1 MRRRIMEAEEIR
13 LRRRGRRLDKGDRPL
28 AQHVGDIALPLH
40 RRLTLVEI
48 MLAAIAKM
56 CVVAGIAAHDPEE
69 LVIPAL
75 QGTVARQIAEMPFAD
90 ERGAVAGTTQQR
102 RESRVTR
109 RYAHLWRVAIAPPQ
123 RFDEPDRQPVLIA
136 SSDQRNPR
144 IGAQRRI
151 GIRLS
156 EADPF
161 TGSRSSA

>member
-56 CVVAGIAAHDPEE
+56 RVVAGIAAHDPEE

-90 ERGAVAGTTQQR
+90 ERGAVAGITQRSAGSSMSNARSPAPR
-102 RESRVTR
+102 RCSPICRATPTVSPSRT
-109 RYAHLWRVAIAPPQ
+109 AA
-123 RFDEPDRQPVLIA
+123 
-136 SSDQRNPR
+136 
-144 IGAQRRI
+144 
-151 GIRLS
+151 
-156 EADPF
+156 
-161 TGSRSSA
+161 